1 MEPAPARG
9 VPSLE
14 TDRWRRR
21 VRPDSVTPWR
31 GHRLATVRNPESDGV
46 GATEDAS
53 ERTRLASERTR
64 LAWWRTGLT
73 ALAVALAIGRIVPE
87 LSSGSSQWPYSVVG
101 VGFAVYGI
109 ALIVY
114 GNARARRVDMAL
126 NGGVSRPADTVLTA
140 LTFAGVAL
148 AVMTAVLIVAA

>member
-1 MEPAPARG
+1 MRK
-9 VPSLE
+9 
-14 TDRWRRR
+14 
-21 VRPDSVTPWR
+21 
-31 GHRLATVRNPESDGV
+31 PESDV
-46 GATEDAS
+46 VDATEDAG

-87 LSSGSSQWPYSVVG
+87 LSSTSSQWPYSAVG

-114 GNARARRVDMAL
+114 GNARARRVEMAL
-126 NGGVSRPADTVLTA
+126 SGGLGRPADSMLTA

-148 AVMTAVLIVAA
+148 AVITAVLIVAA